1 MPKSQCSYKDQVLD
15 CGSQGK
21 FSLEEK
27 GEIEPS
33 AKGELRSAKKRAE
46 RSSGGVG
53 RKAGTLSLAWK
64 RPKDHSKALYEGISK
79 GKGTKAS
86 ADFRRRYRN
95 VDVLLPRTERRQ

>member
-1 MPKSQCSYKDQVLD
+1 V
-15 CGSQGK
+15 GAEAN
-21 FSLEEK
+21 SLWK
-27 GEIEPS
+27 RRGEIEPS

-79 GKGTKAS
+79 GKLLTMWPK
-86 ADFRRRYRN
+86 DTFFRYSCRVIWACPAREHH
-95 VDVLLPRTERRQ
+95 P